1 MSELEVNCKSS
12 QPPAKTTTS
21 QVVYQP
27 SSATVQAPRDLVS
40 SAAELLR
47 LKFKSSEAVVA
58 SHVVKRS
65 RAAPSQVQAQPCCS
79 TTSAA
84 ELLRHKRSQAAP
96 PQAQPSC
103 STTSAAKLLR
113 LKRSRA
119 APSQAQPSCSVTSA
133 AELLRLKRSRAA
145 PSQAQ

>member
-1 MSELEVNCKSS
+1 MLSELEVNCKSS

-27 SSATVQAPRDLVS
+27 SFATVQAPRDLVS

-47 LKFKSSEAVVA
+47 LKFKYSEAVVA

-96 PQAQPSC
+96 
-103 STTSAAKLLR
+103 
-113 LKRSRA
+113 
-119 APSQAQPSCSVTSA
+119 SQAQSYCSTTSA
-133 AELLRLKRSRAA
+133 AELLRRKRSRTA
-145 PSQAQ
+145 PTLHLKSSFVIYVDYRRQASNCELSFI